1 MEKELSNNLNNLDLK
16 RICDT
21 CRYDYFCMRVNRPR
35 KSCKD
40 YLEVEKGKTS
50 ADYAK

>member
-1 MEKELSNNLNNLDLK
+1 MENNDIYKNAIA

-21 CRYDYFCMRVNRPR
+21 CRYDYFCMKINRPR

-50 ADYAK
+50 VDYAK